1 MLTTLNLKVGSIL
14 HDMEQNIDH
23 RVIYMNKDYLVT
35 ILINGIKEKTEI
47 NEWHIQTLQHFVNK
61 KQIAVREPKF
71 DKVFDF
77 DSLPEKTKEI
87 YLRNKDIVETVGDIY
102 GPCYFCLGTKKPK
115 PCFQE
120 LADKYNISKKTV
132 FYVIK
137 QYLTNGLL
145 NAYTVPI
152 PSLDADDLSKMSVNE
167 QKATVVSLKNLRLP
181 LSFQKQLEFINYDV
195 IVSSYMLRKSYV
207 WDTNAIGES
216 TDKKLIKMKGKIED
230 SAPSGFALLG
240 YSGCGKSS
248 SLKQLFDNIPQVIMH
263 HPDPGTSIPQITY
276 LVVSCMP
283 NSNFSTLYRQIGE
296 AIDNALGNPE
306 PIYEVMINKKCKSLA
321 DKQLKVCQ
329 LIEMFSIGTI
339 VMDEIQL
346 IDFNTNRENS
356 YEGLLGIVNKTKV
369 ALSVVGTDEAYK
381 KLFTMLRNARR
392 AGDFIDASAYTTD
405 KDYFNMLVNMLLT
418 WQWLDTPIQWS
429 KELSDTLYECSGG
442 IINMLIWLYK
452 WIMLEYIDSKS
463 KGKIETIDKKFI
475 VRVNN
480 KHFKQLKGAIDIV
493 NQARTEELEDERILT
508 IAEEE
513 KNKYQMPESNI
524 SNMVYES
531 KMMTKVIDLVREIY
545 VEFDSDSI
553 GRATRM
559 VLEEDVNH
567 RLKPHEVAKQV
578 IAILNEEPVKPK
590 RKATRRTP
598 ASKNICDYITD
609 DN

>member
-1 MLTTLNLKVGSIL
+1 M
-14 HDMEQNIDH
+14 
-23 RVIYMNKDYLVT
+23 
-35 ILINGIKEKTEI
+35 
-47 NEWHIQTLQHFVNK
+47 
-61 KQIAVREPKF
+61 
-71 DKVFDF
+71 
-77 DSLPEKTKEI
+77 
-87 YLRNKDIVETVGDIY
+87 
-102 GPCYFCLGTKKPK
+102 
-115 PCFQE
+115 
-120 LADKYNISKKTV
+120 
-132 FYVIK
+132 
-137 QYLTNGLL
+137 

-152 PSLDADDLSKMSVNE
+152 PSLDAEDLSKMSVNE

-381 KLFTMLRNARR
+381 KLFT
-392 AGDFIDASAYTTD
+392 
-405 KDYFNMLVNMLLT
+405 
-418 WQWLDTPIQWS
+418 
-429 KELSDTLYECSGG
+429 
-442 IINMLIWLYK
+442 
-452 WIMLEYIDSKS
+452 
-463 KGKIETIDKKFI
+463 
-475 VRVNN
+475 
-480 KHFKQLKGAIDIV
+480 
-493 NQARTEELEDERILT
+493 

>member
-1 MLTTLNLKVGSIL
+1 MRELNWVYYYSNVEKDQNQYTYEECTRVGPVDAKYVKSS
-14 HDMEQNIDH
+14 N
-23 RVIYMNKDYLVT
+23 R
-35 ILINGIKEKTEI
+35 
-47 NEWHIQTLQHFVNK
+47 
-61 KQIAVREPKF
+61 
-71 DKVFDF
+71 DF
-77 DSLPEKTKEI
+77 NNNPFIEALP
-87 YLRNKDIVETVGDIY
+87 RPRDGN
-102 GPCYFCLGTKKPK
+102 
-115 PCFQE
+115 
-120 LADKYNISKKTV
+120 N
-132 FYVIK
+132 
-137 QYLTNGLL
+137 LL

-152 PSLDADDLSKMSVNE
+152 PSLDADNLSKMSVNE
-167 QKATVVSLKNLRLP
+167 QKATIVSLKNLRLP

-296 AIDNALGNPE
+296 AVDNALGNPE

>member
-1 MLTTLNLKVGSIL
+1 MRELNWVYYYSNVEKGQNQYTHEECTRVGPVDAKYVKSS
-14 HDMEQNIDH
+14 N
-23 RVIYMNKDYLVT
+23 R
-35 ILINGIKEKTEI
+35 
-47 NEWHIQTLQHFVNK
+47 
-61 KQIAVREPKF
+61 
-71 DKVFDF
+71 DF
-77 DSLPEKTKEI
+77 NNNPFIEALP
-87 YLRNKDIVETVGDIY
+87 RPRDGNV
-102 GPCYFCLGTKKPK
+102 
-115 PCFQE
+115 
-120 LADKYNISKKTV
+120 
-132 FYVIK
+132 
-137 QYLTNGLL
+137 LL

-230 SAPSGFALLG
+230 SAPSRFALLG

-248 SLKQLFDNIPQVIMH
+248 SLK
-263 HPDPGTSIPQITY
+263 
-276 LVVSCMP
+276 
-283 NSNFSTLYRQIGE
+283 
-296 AIDNALGNPE
+296 
-306 PIYEVMINKKCKSLA
+306 
-321 DKQLKVCQ
+321 
-329 LIEMFSIGTI
+329 
-339 VMDEIQL
+339 
-346 IDFNTNRENS
+346 
-356 YEGLLGIVNKTKV
+356 
-369 ALSVVGTDEAYK
+369 
-381 KLFTMLRNARR
+381 
-392 AGDFIDASAYTTD
+392 
-405 KDYFNMLVNMLLT
+405 
-418 WQWLDTPIQWS
+418 
-429 KELSDTLYECSGG
+429 
-442 IINMLIWLYK
+442 
-452 WIMLEYIDSKS
+452 
-463 KGKIETIDKKFI
+463 
-475 VRVNN
+475 
-480 KHFKQLKGAIDIV
+480 
-493 NQARTEELEDERILT
+493 
-508 IAEEE
+508 

>member
-1 MLTTLNLKVGSIL
+1 MRELNWVYYYSNVEKDQNQYTHEECTRVGPVDAKYVKSS
-14 HDMEQNIDH
+14 N
-23 RVIYMNKDYLVT
+23 R
-35 ILINGIKEKTEI
+35 
-47 NEWHIQTLQHFVNK
+47 
-61 KQIAVREPKF
+61 
-71 DKVFDF
+71 DF
-77 DSLPEKTKEI
+77 NNNPFIEALP
-87 YLRNKDIVETVGDIY
+87 RPRDGNV
-102 GPCYFCLGTKKPK
+102 
-115 PCFQE
+115 
-120 LADKYNISKKTV
+120 
-132 FYVIK
+132 
-137 QYLTNGLL
+137 LL

-230 SAPSGFALLG
+230 GAPSGFALLG

-248 SLKQLFDNIPQVIMH
+248 SLKQLLDNIPQVIMH
-263 HPDPGTSIPQITY
+263 HPDTGTSIPQITY

-405 KDYFNMLVNMLLT
+405 KDYFNML
-418 WQWLDTPIQWS
+418 
-429 KELSDTLYECSGG
+429 
-442 IINMLIWLYK
+442 IWLYK

-559 VLEEDVNH
+559 VLGEDVNH

>member
-1 MLTTLNLKVGSIL
+1 
-14 HDMEQNIDH
+14 
-23 RVIYMNKDYLVT
+23 
-35 ILINGIKEKTEI
+35 
-47 NEWHIQTLQHFVNK
+47 
-61 KQIAVREPKF
+61 
-71 DKVFDF
+71 
-77 DSLPEKTKEI
+77 
-87 YLRNKDIVETVGDIY
+87 
-102 GPCYFCLGTKKPK
+102 
-115 PCFQE
+115 
-120 LADKYNISKKTV
+120 
-132 FYVIK
+132 
-137 QYLTNGLL
+137 
-145 NAYTVPI
+145 
-152 PSLDADDLSKMSVNE
+152 
-167 QKATVVSLKNLRLP
+167 
-181 LSFQKQLEFINYDV
+181 
-195 IVSSYMLRKSYV
+195 
-207 WDTNAIGES
+207 
-216 TDKKLIKMKGKIED
+216 
-230 SAPSGFALLG
+230 
-240 YSGCGKSS
+240 
-248 SLKQLFDNIPQVIMH
+248 
-263 HPDPGTSIPQITY
+263 
-276 LVVSCMP
+276 
-283 NSNFSTLYRQIGE
+283 
-296 AIDNALGNPE
+296 
-306 PIYEVMINKKCKSLA
+306 
-321 DKQLKVCQ
+321 
-329 LIEMFSIGTI
+329 
-339 VMDEIQL
+339 
-346 IDFNTNRENS
+346 
-356 YEGLLGIVNKTKV
+356 
-369 ALSVVGTDEAYK
+369 
-381 KLFTMLRNARR
+381 
-392 AGDFIDASAYTTD
+392 
-405 KDYFNMLVNMLLT
+405 MLLT

-429 KELSDTLYECSGG
+429 KEFSDTLYECSGG

-475 VRVNN
+475 VHVNN

>member
-1 MLTTLNLKVGSIL
+1 ML
-14 HDMEQNIDH
+14 
-23 RVIYMNKDYLVT
+23 
-35 ILINGIKEKTEI
+35 
-47 NEWHIQTLQHFVNK
+47 
-61 KQIAVREPKF
+61 
-71 DKVFDF
+71 
-77 DSLPEKTKEI
+77 
-87 YLRNKDIVETVGDIY
+87 
-102 GPCYFCLGTKKPK
+102 C
-115 PCFQE
+115 
-120 LADKYNISKKTV
+120 
-132 FYVIK
+132 
-137 QYLTNGLL
+137 
-145 NAYTVPI
+145 
-152 PSLDADDLSKMSVNE
+152 
-167 QKATVVSLKNLRLP
+167 
-181 LSFQKQLEFINYDV
+181 
-195 IVSSYMLRKSYV
+195 KSYV

-329 LIEMFSIGTI
+329 LIETFSIGTI

-452 WIMLEYIDSKS
+452 WIMLEYIESKS

-513 KNKYQMPESNI
+513 KDKYQMPESNI

-531 KMMTKVIDLVREIY
+531 KMMAKVIDLVREIY

>member
-1 MLTTLNLKVGSIL
+1 MRELNWVYYYSNVEKDQNQYTHEECTRVGPVDAKYVKSS
-14 HDMEQNIDH
+14 N
-23 RVIYMNKDYLVT
+23 R
-35 ILINGIKEKTEI
+35 
-47 NEWHIQTLQHFVNK
+47 
-61 KQIAVREPKF
+61 
-71 DKVFDF
+71 DF
-77 DSLPEKTKEI
+77 NNNPFIEALP
-87 YLRNKDIVETVGDIY
+87 RPRDGNV
-102 GPCYFCLGTKKPK
+102 
-115 PCFQE
+115 
-120 LADKYNISKKTV
+120 
-132 FYVIK
+132 
-137 QYLTNGLL
+137 LL

-418 WQWLDTPIQWS
+418 WQ
-429 KELSDTLYECSGG
+429 
-442 IINMLIWLYK
+442 
-452 WIMLEYIDSKS
+452 
-463 KGKIETIDKKFI
+463 
-475 VRVNN
+475 
-480 KHFKQLKGAIDIV
+480 
-493 NQARTEELEDERILT
+493 
-508 IAEEE
+508 
-513 KNKYQMPESNI
+513 
-524 SNMVYES
+524 
-531 KMMTKVIDLVREIY
+531 
-545 VEFDSDSI
+545 
-553 GRATRM
+553 
-559 VLEEDVNH
+559 
-567 RLKPHEVAKQV
+567 
-578 IAILNEEPVKPK
+578 
-590 RKATRRTP
+590 
-598 ASKNICDYITD
+598 
-609 DN
+609 

>member
-1 MLTTLNLKVGSIL
+1 MRELNWVYYYSNVEKDQNQYTHEECTRVGPVDAKYVKSS
-14 HDMEQNIDH
+14 
-23 RVIYMNKDYLVT
+23 NKDFNNNPF
-35 ILINGIKEKTEI
+35 IE
-47 NEWHIQTLQHFVNK
+47 
-61 KQIAVREPKF
+61 A
-71 DKVFDF
+71 
-77 DSLPEKTKEI
+77 LPRPRDE
-87 YLRNKDIVETVGDIY
+87 ND
-102 GPCYFCLGTKKPK
+102 
-115 PCFQE
+115 
-120 LADKYNISKKTV
+120 
-132 FYVIK
+132 
-137 QYLTNGLL
+137 LL

-152 PSLDADDLSKMSVNE
+152 PSLDAEDLSKMSVNE

-356 YEGLLGIVNKTKV
+356 YEGLLGIVNKTS
-369 ALSVVGTDEAYK
+369 L
-381 KLFTMLRNARR
+381 
-392 AGDFIDASAYTTD
+392 
-405 KDYFNMLVNMLLT
+405 
-418 WQWLDTPIQWS
+418 P
-429 KELSDTLYECSGG
+429 
-442 IINMLIWLYK
+442 
-452 WIMLEYIDSKS
+452 
-463 KGKIETIDKKFI
+463 
-475 VRVNN
+475 
-480 KHFKQLKGAIDIV
+480 
-493 NQARTEELEDERILT
+493 
-508 IAEEE
+508 
-513 KNKYQMPESNI
+513 
-524 SNMVYES
+524 
-531 KMMTKVIDLVREIY
+531 
-545 VEFDSDSI
+545 
-553 GRATRM
+553 
-559 VLEEDVNH
+559 
-567 RLKPHEVAKQV
+567 
-578 IAILNEEPVKPK
+578 
-590 RKATRRTP
+590 
-598 ASKNICDYITD
+598 
-609 DN
+609 

>member
-35 ILINGIKEKTEI
+35 ILINDSKGKIEL
-47 NEWHIQTLQHFVNK
+47 NEWHLETVQYFIAK
-61 KQIAVREPKF
+61 KEIAIRESKH

-77 DSLPEKTKEI
+77 DALSEKSKET

-102 GPCYFCLGTKKPK
+102 GPCYFYLETKKPK
-115 PCFQE
+115 PCLKE
-120 LADKYNISKKTV
+120 LSNKYGISPKSVFLIVKRYLMSGLDPFSLLSQTGKK
-132 FYVIK
+132 
-137 QYLTNGLL
+137 
-145 NAYTVPI
+145 
-152 PSLDADDLSKMSVNE
+152 SKMSVNE

-207 WDTNAIGES
+207 WDTNAISES

-531 KMMTKVIDLVREIY
+531 KMMTKVIDLVCEIY

-590 RKATRRTP
+590 RKATRRAP

>member
-1 MLTTLNLKVGSIL
+1 MEELNWKYWYTNVDKDKNQYTYEECNRIGPVDAKYVKSS
-14 HDMEQNIDH
+14 
-23 RVIYMNKDYLVT
+23 NKDFNGNPFIEALPRPRDGKE
-35 ILINGIKEKTEI
+35 LI
-47 NEWHIQTLQHFVNK
+47 
-61 KQIAVREPKF
+61 
-71 DKVFDF
+71 
-77 DSLPEKTKEI
+77 
-87 YLRNKDIVETVGDIY
+87 
-102 GPCYFCLGTKKPK
+102 
-115 PCFQE
+115 
-120 LADKYNISKKTV
+120 
-132 FYVIK
+132 
-137 QYLTNGLL
+137 
-145 NAYTVPI
+145 NAYTCPI
-152 PSLDADDLSKMSVNE
+152 PAVDMGELDDMTINE
-167 QKATVVSLKNLRLP
+167 QKETVLSLKRLRLP
-181 LSFQKQLEFINYDV
+181 LSFHKQLEFINYDV
-195 IVSSYMLRKSYV
+195 VSSSYMLRKMYV
-207 WDTNAIGES
+207 WNEEDIQFSINEQTTRQI
-216 TDKKLIKMKGKIED
+216 IKMRGKIED
-230 SAPSGFALLG
+230 SAPTGFALLG
-240 YSGCGKSS
+240 YSGCGKST

-263 HPDPGTSIPQITY
+263 HPDLGTSIPQITY

-513 KNKYQMPESNI
+513 KNKYKMPESNI

>member
-1 MLTTLNLKVGSIL
+1 
-14 HDMEQNIDH
+14 
-23 RVIYMNKDYLVT
+23 
-35 ILINGIKEKTEI
+35 
-47 NEWHIQTLQHFVNK
+47 
-61 KQIAVREPKF
+61 
-71 DKVFDF
+71 
-77 DSLPEKTKEI
+77 
-87 YLRNKDIVETVGDIY
+87 
-102 GPCYFCLGTKKPK
+102 
-115 PCFQE
+115 
-120 LADKYNISKKTV
+120 
-132 FYVIK
+132 
-137 QYLTNGLL
+137 
-145 NAYTVPI
+145 
-152 PSLDADDLSKMSVNE
+152 
-167 QKATVVSLKNLRLP
+167 
-181 LSFQKQLEFINYDV
+181 
-195 IVSSYMLRKSYV
+195 
-207 WDTNAIGES
+207 
-216 TDKKLIKMKGKIED
+216 
-230 SAPSGFALLG
+230 
-240 YSGCGKSS
+240 
-248 SLKQLFDNIPQVIMH
+248 MH

-463 KGKIETIDKKFI
+463 KGKCPPQT
-475 VRVNN
+475 NN
-480 KHFKQLKGAIDIV
+480 FH
-493 NQARTEELEDERILT
+493 
-508 IAEEE
+508 
-513 KNKYQMPESNI
+513 
-524 SNMVYES
+524 
-531 KMMTKVIDLVREIY
+531 
-545 VEFDSDSI
+545 
-553 GRATRM
+553 
-559 VLEEDVNH
+559 
-567 RLKPHEVAKQV
+567 
-578 IAILNEEPVKPK
+578 
-590 RKATRRTP
+590 
-598 ASKNICDYITD
+598 C
-609 DN
+609 

>member
-1 MLTTLNLKVGSIL
+1 MRELNWVYYYSNVEKDQNQYTHEECTRVGPVDAKYVKSS
-14 HDMEQNIDH
+14 N
-23 RVIYMNKDYLVT
+23 R
-35 ILINGIKEKTEI
+35 
-47 NEWHIQTLQHFVNK
+47 
-61 KQIAVREPKF
+61 
-71 DKVFDF
+71 DF
-77 DSLPEKTKEI
+77 NNNPFIEALP
-87 YLRNKDIVETVGDIY
+87 RPRDGNV
-102 GPCYFCLGTKKPK
+102 
-115 PCFQE
+115 
-120 LADKYNISKKTV
+120 
-132 FYVIK
+132 
-137 QYLTNGLL
+137 LL

-346 IDFNTNRENS
+346 IDFNSNRENS

-590 RKATRRTP
+590 RKVTRRTP

>member
-1 MLTTLNLKVGSIL
+1 
-14 HDMEQNIDH
+14 
-23 RVIYMNKDYLVT
+23 
-35 ILINGIKEKTEI
+35 
-47 NEWHIQTLQHFVNK
+47 
-61 KQIAVREPKF
+61 
-71 DKVFDF
+71 
-77 DSLPEKTKEI
+77 
-87 YLRNKDIVETVGDIY
+87 
-102 GPCYFCLGTKKPK
+102 
-115 PCFQE
+115 
-120 LADKYNISKKTV
+120 
-132 FYVIK
+132 
-137 QYLTNGLL
+137 
-145 NAYTVPI
+145 
-152 PSLDADDLSKMSVNE
+152 
-167 QKATVVSLKNLRLP
+167 
-181 LSFQKQLEFINYDV
+181 
-195 IVSSYMLRKSYV
+195 
-207 WDTNAIGES
+207 
-216 TDKKLIKMKGKIED
+216 
-230 SAPSGFALLG
+230 
-240 YSGCGKSS
+240 
-248 SLKQLFDNIPQVIMH
+248 
-263 HPDPGTSIPQITY
+263 
-276 LVVSCMP
+276 
-283 NSNFSTLYRQIGE
+283 
-296 AIDNALGNPE
+296 
-306 PIYEVMINKKCKSLA
+306 
-321 DKQLKVCQ
+321 
-329 LIEMFSIGTI
+329 
-339 VMDEIQL
+339 MDEIQL
-346 IDFNTNRENS
+346 IDFNSNRENS

-524 SNMVYES
+524 NNMVYES